1 MKKLLVWLLAA
12 ASFGTVLSAPQ
23 AEAQDD
29 FQRPVK
35 LVLIRFN
42 EAADADSGELA
53 IKAGLIKAGMQ
64 EGADYVMKVTSAQND
79 LPTLV
84 SIVDAA
90 VADNVDI
97 LVPLQSVTLQ
107 PTVERS
113 KDKPVVFH
121 LVSDPILLNVAKSD
135 EKHLPNVTGAYIKTQ
150 PAEFEQL
157 LGEIKTLVPGAKN
170 IACLYVEGE
179 IISRS
184 QKALLDKTAKK
195 MGMTLK
201 AVPVNTISD
210 LSTAIQAALSPKPDA
225 IVMIEGSIPNGAFG
239 AVTAAAQR
247 AKVPIFGFTAYQI
260 NNGAVLCIVPDV
272 GKGGE
277 AVGDMIKKI
286 VSGTSPAEI
295 PLYRMPSGLKLIN
308 SGAARRIGMEL
319 DSSMVPESIDV
330 SSAGIG
336 LE

>member
-1 MKKLLVWLLAA
+1 MKKFLIWMAVLATA
-12 ASFGTVLSAPQ
+12 WVAPVTSVD
-23 AEAQDD
+23 AQDD
-29 FQRPVK
+29 FKRPVK

-84 SIVDAA
+84 NIVDAA

-107 PTVERS
+107 PTVQRA

-135 EKHLPNVTGAYIKTQ
+135 DKHLPTVTGAYIKTQ
-150 PAEFEQL
+150 PAEFEML
-157 LGEIKTLVPGAKN
+157 LGDIKSLIYGAKN
-170 IACLYVEGE
+170 IACLYVPGE

-184 QKALLDKTAKK
+184 QKALLEKTAKK
-195 MGMTLK
+195 MGMNLK
-201 AVPVNTISD
+201 AVPVDTISD
-210 LSTAIQAALSPKPDA
+210 LSNAIQAMLSPKPDA

-247 AKVPIFGFTAYQI
+247 AKVPIFGFTSYQV

-277 AVGDMIKKI
+277 AVGEMIKKI
-286 VSGTSPAEI
+286 VSGTSPKDI

-308 SGAARRIGMEL
+308 SGAARRIGMEM
-319 DSSMVPESIDV
+319 DSGKIPGSIDV